1 MEPHPI
7 RLVVEDDLRRSRL
20 TVFFRLLL
28 AIPHF
33 FWLGIWTWGVVFA
46 VIAAWFAALVR
57 GTVPGALHRFLAG
70 YVRYATHVSA
80 YLTLAANPFPGFL
93 GHPGSYPVDVEL
105 DDPRRQSRW
114 GIAFRLVLAI
124 PALLVVG
131 ALYGTGGIGRGG
143 YHVAI
148 GAAGAAAFLGWFASL
163 VTGRMPDGLRDL
175 LAYALRYVAQFDA
188 YALLLTSRYP
198 DSDPGEAQIELPRE
212 YAIRLTV
219 ADDLRRSR
227 LTVLFRLLLALP
239 HLVWLLLWGV
249 AAFLAAFANW
259 LVTLVRARPAGPLHR
274 FLAAFLRYSTHVS
287 AFLYLVANPFPG
299 FTGTPGLYPVDVVI
313 EEPGPQSRWVTLFRG
328 LLALP
333 ALILLSALSNLLGVA
348 ALLGWFYSL
357 VRGRMTP
364 GLRNLGA
371 YVLRYSAQTYGYLLL
386 LTARYPH
393 GAPPA

>member
-1 MEPHPI
+1 MEPHPV

-28 AIPHF
+28 SIPHF

-46 VIAAWFAALVR
+46 VVAAWFAALVR

-93 GHPGSYPVDVEL
+93 GHPGSYPIDVEI
-105 DDPRRQSRW
+105 DEPRRQGRW

-163 VTGRMPDGLRDL
+163 VTGRMPDGLRGL

-227 LTVLFRLLLALP
+227 LTVLFRLLLVLP

-249 AAFLAAFANW
+249 AVFFAAVANW
-259 LVTLVRARPAGPLHR
+259 LVTLVRGRPAGPLHR

-299 FTGTPGLYPVDVVI
+299 FTGTPGRYPVDVVI
-313 EEPGPQSRWVTLFRG
+313 DEAGPQSRWMTLFRG

>member
-259 LVTLVRARPAGPLHR
+259 LVTLVRGRPAGPLHR